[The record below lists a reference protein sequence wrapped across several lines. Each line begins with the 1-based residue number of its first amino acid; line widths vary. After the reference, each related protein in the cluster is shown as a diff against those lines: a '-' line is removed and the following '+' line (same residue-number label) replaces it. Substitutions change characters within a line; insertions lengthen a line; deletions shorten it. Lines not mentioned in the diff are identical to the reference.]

1 MEPQRR
7 GQELKEEGCRALW
20 ALARVFWLCIER
32 GNLIVRFVLA
42 ACFSYLIIHH
52 GYPSRPTD
60 RDLIFFLYSCTL
72 VDSALLF

>member
-52 GYPSRPTD
+52 GHPSRPTD
-60 RDLIFFLYSCTL
+60 RDLIFFYIH
-72 VDSALLF
+72 VP